1 MKRRTLLGSTIPLLL
16 AGCSEGTTGGR
27 DSGTTDTVTSTST
40 PAPTE
45 TPTATETPTPERQ
58 PPKVN
63 EVSLITEWE
72 KFGDV
77 LDKQI
82 EGAAPG
88 TNIVVGYRY
97 NIQIHDGVHDITKQ
111 ARIYDSSDTRITQ
124 ASSEDRQLV
133 DSSGYQEWEGTF
145 YFDTTDWEIGN
156 YEAEVIVRD
165 NVTGDVSKSKSGE
178 FSLNS
183 PLTGNDASLV
193 SYDGPDTLQS
203 GEEYSYSLDLQN
215 NSNRD
220 SSIIS
225 PLSVKRGDS
234 DWYTYPDS
242 MFRLTIPSNEQRTWE
257 SETATAPSDK
267 GVYTYRIDDIGETWT
282 YEIV

>member
-1 MKRRTLLGSTIPLLL
+1 MKRRALLGSTIPLLL
-16 AGCSEGTTGGR
+16 AGCSEGSTDGP
-27 DSGTTDTVTSTST
+27 DSEATDTVTSTRT
-40 PAPTE
+40 PTPTE
-45 TPTATETPTPERQ
+45 TSTPEPQ
-58 PPKVN
+58 PPEVN

-72 KFGDV
+72 KYGDV

-88 TNIVVGYRY
+88 AEIVVGFRY
-97 NIQIHDGVHDITKQ
+97 SVQIHDGVHDITKQ
-111 ARIYDSSDTRITQ
+111 ARIYDSSDTRVTQ
-124 ASSEDRQLV
+124 DSGEDRQLV
-133 DSSGYQEWEGTF
+133 DSSGYQEWEGAF
-145 YFDTTDWEIGN
+145 YFDTTDWEMDD
-156 YEAEVIVRD
+156 YEVEVIVRD
-165 NVTGDVSKSKSGE
+165 NVSGDVSENKSSE

-193 SYDGPDTLQS
+193 SYEGPDSIQS
-203 GEEYSYSLDLQN
+203 GEEFSFSLNLQN

-242 MFRLTIPSNEQRTWE
+242 KFRLTIPSNEQRTWE
-257 SETATAPSDK
+257 SSTSTASSDK
-267 GVYTYRIDDIGETWT
+267 GVYTFRIDDIGETWT